1 MAKVSVGVDVGGTSV
16 KLGIFTLEGKLIKK
30 WEIRT
35 NKENGSDAVLTD
47 IADTIKENLTDLS
60 YSIEDCIG
68 VGMGVPGS
76 VLPGGYVPIC
86 VNLFWKDLYPA
97 KILSEALNN
106 LPVVLSNDANIA
118 ALGECW
124 QGGAKGYKDVIML
137 TLGTGVGG
145 GIVVDGKIIEGK
157 HGIGGEVGHLHMN
170 DYEEDSCNCGG
181 KGCLEQI
188 ASATG
193 IVKEAKKILK
203 NDSKEFSKLRDFGDK
218 LSAKNVLDMAKEGDK
233 LAISVVEK
241 VCRYLGIA
249 IANLAMT
256 TDPDVFLIGGGV
268 SKAGAFLTDKI
279 NKYFE
284 QYLPLSKNR
293 AKILLATLGNDA
305 GIYGA
310 AKLLINK

>member
-170 DYEEDSCNCGG
+170 DYEEDRCNCGG